1 MPPATRSDIA
11 AQARWIGPDVL
22 AMESGMRNAVKS
34 FVRIA
39 GLSMLL
45 AWAAH
50 AAWAAELPAP
60 ETLEKQMGTP
70 PQAFAVYEPHLSVG
84 DRHVTIRY
92 VGYPAI
98 VVFERILGDGWRR
111 QGEAVEFRALDGY
124 VSRVPV
130 SQFFRERA
138 YLVFARQ
145 DGAPFTVNNL
155 RQNERDVPLAPW
167 YLIWD
172 NIANPALIAEGARN
186 WPYQVKEIRLV
197 ALSDRALLPKGLDPR
212 FRPGAAL
219 VKTHCLTCH
228 KVNGHGGAK
237 FEGNL
242 AELTKDYD
250 RADFLRLLLIPAA
263 QRDGATMPALSDRL
277 PEPERRR
284 IAGAI
289 FDYLRAVPILP

>member
-1 MPPATRSDIA
+1 
-11 AQARWIGPDVL
+11 
-22 AMESGMRNAVKS
+22 MRNAVALFS
-34 FVRIA
+34 RIA
-39 GLSMLL
+39 GLSILL
-45 AWAAH
+45 SCAAH
-50 AAWAAELPAP
+50 AVWAMELPAP
-60 ETLEKQMGTP
+60 ETLEKQMETP

-92 VGYPAI
+92 VGYPA
-98 VVFERILGDGWRR
+98 VAVFERLLGKRWQDK
-111 QGEAVEFRALDGY
+111 GEAVEFRALDGY
-124 VSRVPV
+124 VSRLPV
-130 SQFFRERA
+130 GRFFREQA

-155 RQNERDVPLAPW
+155 EQNEKDVPLAPW
-167 YLIWD
+167 YLVWD

-197 ALSDRALLPKGLDPR
+197 ALSDRALLPKGLEPR

-219 VKTHCLTCH
+219 VKTHCLQCH
-228 KVNGHGGAK
+228 KVNGYGGEK
-237 FEGNL
+237 FAGNL
-242 AELTKDYD
+242 AEIAKDSGE
-250 RADFLRLLLIPAA
+250 ADFLRLLLVPAA

-277 PEPERRR
+277 PEAERRR